1 MIFTKNKEGVRAFR
15 AKKYKKYMAGKF
27 TRAAH
32 LWREITEIEYSDQKM
47 AQEVWN
53 IKLDWKSLLLFNS
66 FADQVQSY
74 CVNRLIK

>member
-15 AKKYKKYMAGKF
+15 ATKYKKYMAVKF

-47 AQEVWN
+47 AQEV
-53 IKLDWKSLLLFNS
+53 
-66 FADQVQSY
+66 
-74 CVNRLIK
+74 

>member
-15 AKKYKKYMAGKF
+15 ATKYKKYMTGKF

-74 CVNRLIK
+74 RVNRLIK